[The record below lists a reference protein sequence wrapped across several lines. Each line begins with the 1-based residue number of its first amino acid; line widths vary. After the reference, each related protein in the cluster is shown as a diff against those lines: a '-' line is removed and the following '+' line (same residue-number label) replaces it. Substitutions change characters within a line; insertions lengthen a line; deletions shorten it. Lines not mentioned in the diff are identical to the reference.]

1 MKGNH
6 YGIAMYK
13 IKQIKIL
20 LSESEIHLDQNFPI
34 QRIMKRINFK
44 NTLIFNL
51 YFTIKNEKIQKEVK
65 QK

>member
-20 LSESEIHLDQNFPI
+20 LSESEIHLDQRFPI
-34 QRIMKRINFK
+34 QRIMKKNNFK
-44 NTLIFNL
+44 NIL
-51 YFTIKNEKIQKEVK
+51 
-65 QK
+65 